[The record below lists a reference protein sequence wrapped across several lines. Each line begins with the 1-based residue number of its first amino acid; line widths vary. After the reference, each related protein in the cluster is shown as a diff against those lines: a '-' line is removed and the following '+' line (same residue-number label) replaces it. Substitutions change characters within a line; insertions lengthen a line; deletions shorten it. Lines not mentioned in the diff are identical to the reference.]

1 MTKNEMKDLMFDVL
15 NDHDSLFK
23 DVTLSDALDALI
35 ISPIDNENIF
45 IIKIDYLKD
54 REDVMRLC
62 ARKNPAFLSM
72 GLAILQLYNLGIIE
86 EDVANDYMAK
96 VAKHA
101 DKLEKQY
108 EEAQKSII

>member
-15 NDHDSLFK
+15 NDHGLLFK

-35 ISPIDNENIF
+35 INPIDDENIF
-45 IIKIDYLKD
+45 IIKVDYLKD
-54 REDVMRLC
+54 REDVIRLC

-72 GLAILQLYNLGIIE
+72 GLAIMQLCDLEIIDE
-86 EDVANDYMAK
+86 NIAKDYMAEI
-96 VAKHA
+96 AKHA

-108 EEAQKSII
+108 NEAQE

>member
-35 ISPIDNENIF
+35 INPIDDENIF
-45 IIKIDYLKD
+45 IIKVDYLKD

-72 GLAILQLYNLGIIE
+72 GLAIMQLCELKIIG
-86 EDVANDYMAK
+86 EDTAKNYMAE

-101 DKLEKQY
+101 DKLEMQY
-108 EEAQKSII
+108 EEARK

>member
-15 NDHDSLFK
+15 NEHDSLFK

-35 ISPIDNENIF
+35 INPIDDENIF
-45 IIKIDYLKD
+45 IIKVDYLKD
-54 REDVMRLC
+54 REDVIRLC

-72 GLAILQLYNLGIIE
+72 GLAIMQLCDLEIIN
-86 EDVANDYMAK
+86 EDTAKNYMAE

-101 DKLEKQY
+101 DTLETQY
-108 EEAQKSII
+108 EEAQK